1 MLMNVFKGLAMVMTL
16 GLSSASWAQGTYPQK
31 PVTLI
36 VPFPAGG
43 IADLSARALK
53 ASLDKALGQPVLI
66 VNRPGASGAIGA
78 VAVANATAD
87 GYTLM
92 YTLSS
97 VASVPE
103 QAVLNG
109 QKAPFTL
116 DQFVPVARVTVDVV
130 GLVVRA
136 DSPYK
141 TYQDFVAALR
151 ANPKGMTYSS
161 SGNYGISHFPAE
173 MLLAATQT
181 EARHIPYAGGAP
193 MLTALMGGQVDFNV
207 PVRTLAL
214 PHVQSGR
221 LRYLAMYGSKRWAQ
235 APDVPT
241 LSELGVPIDF
251 VPWTGL
257 FAPAG
262 TPADVLNTLRRALRA
277 ASQDNQ
283 FVETVGKSSAGEIAY
298 MDGSELDAFWKTDLA
313 RTSITIQRIGRVQ

>member
-1 MLMNVFKGLAMVMTL
+1 MVMNFFKRLSVLMAL
-16 GLSSASWAQGTYPQK
+16 GLSATTWAQGSYPQK

-53 ASLDKALGQPVLI
+53 PSLDKALGQPVLI

-78 VAVANATAD
+78 AAVANANSD

-103 QAVLNG
+103 QTILNG
-109 QKAPFTL
+109 QKPPFTL

-130 GLVVRA
+130 SLVVRA

-141 TYQDFVAALR
+141 TYQEFAAALR

-193 MLTALMGGQVDFNV
+193 MLTALMGGQVDFNI

-221 LRYLAMYGSKRWAQ
+221 LRYLAMYGARRWAQ

-262 TPADVLNTLRRALRA
+262 TPADVLATLRKALRA

-298 MDGSELDAFWKTDLA
+298 LDGSELETFWKADLA
-313 RTSITIQRIGRVQ
+313 RTSVTIQRIGRIQ